1 MRRSTP
7 SRRATLRATR
17 TAETRGTLRPF
28 AAAGS
33 TRRGE
38 GRVRD
43 GTGGANSAGDRAGR
57 AGRALPS
64 ASMRRLLA
72 AGALALLPP
81 LASSAAAA
89 PPPVPVDRIT
99 AAVEALAPRVVDL
112 RRDIHRHPE
121 LGNRETRT
129 GALLAERLRALGLEV
144 RHPVA
149 HTGVIAI
156 LRGGRP
162 GRVAAIRADI
172 DALPIQE
179 SNEVPYRSVVPGVK
193 HACGHDAHTAIVMGV
208 AEVLAGMRRELP
220 GTVVFIFQPAEEGP
234 PEGEEGGAPL
244 VIKEGGLADPRV
256 EAIFGLHV
264 DPLVDAG
271 RIAWCEGAS
280 YASSDR
286 FRVVIAGRR
295 THGAFPHT
303 GLDPVPAAA
312 DLINAFQALV
322 AREIDA
328 RSPKVLSIGMIAG
341 GNRFNI
347 VADQVALDG
356 TLRALDETVRADVK
370 KRMARVVDGVAAAHG
385 TTATLHWVGH
395 GNWATLN
402 DPVLMAAARPA
413 LERACGRENVVKIDS
428 QMASED
434 FSHYEQLVPGIY
446 LKLGVRN
453 VSRGIT
459 AMIHTEDFDLDEAS
473 LPFGVRAMTAVLWD
487 FLAAPAP
494 RKGA

>member
-1 MRRSTP
+1 MRDGAGRLP
-7 SRRATLRATR
+7 AIGVMAL
-17 TAETRGTLRPF
+17 L
-28 AAAGS
+28 AAAG
-33 TRRGE
+33 GI
-38 GRVRD
+38 V
-43 GTGGANSAGDRAGR
+43 
-57 AGRALPS
+57 
-64 ASMRRLLA
+64 
-72 AGALALLPP
+72 
-81 LASSAAAA
+81 AAA
-89 PPPVPVDRIT
+89 PPAVPVERIT
-99 AAVEALAPRVVDL
+99 SAAEALAPRLVEL
-112 RRDIHRHPE
+112 RRDLHRNPE

-149 HTGVIAI
+149 RTGVIAV
-156 LRGGRP
+156 LRGGHP

-179 SNEVPYRSVVPGVK
+179 SNEVPYKSVVPGVK

-208 AEVLAGMRRELP
+208 AELLAGMRRELP
-220 GTVVFIFQPAEEGP
+220 GTAVFIFQPAEEGP

-312 DLINAFQALV
+312 DLINAVQALV

-328 RSPKVLSIGMIAG
+328 RSPKVVSIGMING

-347 VADQVALDG
+347 VADQVALEG
-356 TLRALDETVRADVK
+356 TVRALDEAVRADIK
-370 KRMARVVDGVAAAHG
+370 KRMARTVDGVAEAHG
-385 TTATLHWVGH
+385 TTATLEWVGL
-395 GNWATLN
+395 GNGATLN
-402 DPVLMAAARPA
+402 DPALMAAARPA
-413 LERACGRENVVKIDS
+413 LERACGRGNVVKIDS

-434 FSHYEQLVPGIY
+434 FSHYEQVVPGIY

-459 AMIHTEDFDLDEAS
+459 AMLHTEDFDVDEAS

-487 FLAAPAP
+487 YLATPAP